1 MDAQGGAATSQMFL
15 KSHSTSTP
23 WKVVSA
29 QEFPIWPL
37 AKLGASIF
45 VRTCSCPPPSTS
57 TKTLP
62 SSYLELKI
70 RPLRHQ
76 SSSLPSLTSWIRQF
90 RVGYCCSRTWWVG
103 SITPQKV
110 RQHCSWLRGRRQRVL
125 LVFKPRDN
133 TLQKYKTIEGDML
146 VLVKGIWIRK
156 VGLVTDVTAKFWF
169 HDLRHRSGF
178 LTKWK

>member
-1 MDAQGGAATSQMFL
+1 MDVPDGAAISQKFA

-103 SITPQKV
+103 SITPKKV

-125 LVFKPRDN
+125 LVLKPRDN
-133 TLQKYKTIEGDML
+133 TLQKYKTIEKDRL
-146 VLVKGIWIRK
+146 AKVKGDWVWKR
-156 VGLVTDVTAKFWF
+156 GLATYM
-169 HDLRHRSGF
+169 LL
-178 LTKWK
+178 LTSKKYFRFSR